1 LNGATSRR
9 GSWSPFA
16 RNKSELWRLYCLSTS
31 YGRRPS
37 EILGV
42 DDEWAAYQLDDAV
55 TYLGR
60 WVESKLSERD
70 WRGKPRYTLAYL
82 LQDREGK
89 DQAPRSKFQSIA
101 MRATRKVRVRPDG
114 TW

>member
-1 LNGATSRR
+1 V
-9 GSWSPFA
+9 
-16 RNKSELWRLYCLSTS
+16 STS

-37 EILGV
+37 EILGI

-70 WRGKPRYTLAYL
+70 GRGKPRYTLEFL
-82 LQDREGK
+82 LKEQEGK
-89 DQAPRSKFQSIA
+89 RSPSKGRFQSIA